1 MSNATTGNPLL
12 SKKSLHL
19 SLSPP
24 IFPDNDE
31 TYEKSLLTHPHFIN
45 HTPVDLHITR
55 LIGRKLLSTKT
66 LHRIRDSGTFRTI
79 VDMLVTLSVPA
90 LAILHPNAVQDFFVL
105 SKPSCMSEL
114 KYGRHPMQVIHLFEP
129 QSKSHMNNG
138 VLFFVHGGAWGSGMP
153 WMYRL
158 VAKSFIDK
166 GLVVAIV
173 GYRTY
178 PCANISGQVH
188 DLELAAS
195 YLAVNRADLFH
206 HGVKKRFNENDVNSS
221 DRVRTYLM
229 VNE

>member
-1 MSNATTGNPLL
+1 
-12 SKKSLHL
+12 
-19 SLSPP
+19 
-24 IFPDNDE
+24 
-31 TYEKSLLTHPHFIN
+31 
-45 HTPVDLHITR
+45 
-55 LIGRKLLSTKT
+55 
-66 LHRIRDSGTFRTI
+66 
-79 VDMLVTLSVPA
+79 
-90 LAILHPNAVQDFFVL
+90 
-105 SKPSCMSEL
+105 
-114 KYGRHPMQVIHLFEP
+114 
-129 QSKSHMNNG
+129 
-138 VLFFVHGGAWGSGMP
+138 
-153 WMYRL
+153 MYRL